1 MLGAIIGDIAGS
13 RFEWHNIKR
22 KEFELLTSLHG
33 CMPTDDSIMSLAIA
47 QALLEAKND
56 DALSHVAIRNM
67 QKLGRMYPDAGYGG
81 HFFLWLYEKNPK
93 PYNSFGNGSAMRV
106 GACGFAAQ
114 SIDEAKA
121 FSHAVTKVTHN
132 HPEGLKGAES
142 VAVAIYMA
150 RSGRNMLEIRDY
162 ITRHYYD
169 ISFTLDSIRDEYT
182 FDVTCQGSV
191 PQAFEAFFESSGFED
206 AIRNAISIGGDS
218 DTIAAITGS
227 IAEAYYGIPA
237 DIRKLALTFLD
248 ETQLSI
254 LNAFEA
260 RYGIIVEKTVS
271 GDITRPVTYASNKE
285 TKCGDRQLTMIEA
298 VEATETTE
306 RLGEIENTE
315 TTADHLFNHLY
326 EDCNILRGPIDQ
338 DDYKSYVIPILFLK
352 RISDVYD
359 EETAAARAE
368 YGDDIEFYP
377 EEELHDFTIPK
388 GCHWNDIRMVAED
401 VGKAI
406 VDAMMGIE
414 RANPETLVGLFSS
427 FDDANWTD
435 KTKLSDERLKDLIE
449 HMSSILVGNQ
459 NYSADIMGDAY
470 EYLIKKFADLSKKNA
485 GEFYTPRSVV
495 KLMVR
500 MLNPKSGET
509 VYDPACGT
517 GGMLIEAIR
526 NMEDQKA
533 SYGKIYGQEKNLST
547 SAIAR
552 MNLYLHGAREFKV
565 VQGDTLRDPK
575 FIHHGELQKFDC
587 VLANPPFGL
596 SKWGAESFEVDQWG
610 RNIWGCPSDSSAD
623 YAWLQHMVSS
633 MRPGKGRCAVV
644 MPQGVLFHGGKEGE
658 MRKKLIESDMLEC
671 VVALVGNLFYGAGVS
686 ACILF
691 INSNKPAAHRG
702 KVCLIDAT
710 GIYTAQR
717 AKNVMTEADTDEVF
731 RLWENY
737 ESVIDKAAVVTLDT
751 LREKDYTLSVNTYIE
766 KTPAEVMDP
775 AKVRRQF
782 MEALQAV
789 HNAEEN
795 LKKLLQEGGY
805 LNVEPDHN

>member
-1 MLGAIIGDIAGS
+1 M
-13 RFEWHNIKR
+13 
-22 KEFELLTSLHG
+22 
-33 CMPTDDSIMSLAIA
+33 
-47 QALLEAKND
+47 
-56 DALSHVAIRNM
+56 
-67 QKLGRMYPDAGYGG
+67 
-81 HFFLWLYEKNPK
+81 
-93 PYNSFGNGSAMRV
+93 
-106 GACGFAAQ
+106 
-114 SIDEAKA
+114 
-121 FSHAVTKVTHN
+121 
-132 HPEGLKGAES
+132 
-142 VAVAIYMA
+142 
-150 RSGRNMLEIRDY
+150 
-162 ITRHYYD
+162 
-169 ISFTLDSIRDEYT
+169 
-182 FDVTCQGSV
+182 
-191 PQAFEAFFESSGFED
+191 
-206 AIRNAISIGGDS
+206 
-218 DTIAAITGS
+218 
-227 IAEAYYGIPA
+227 
-237 DIRKLALTFLD
+237 
-248 ETQLSI
+248 
-254 LNAFEA
+254 
-260 RYGIIVEKTVS
+260 
-271 GDITRPVTYASNKE
+271 
-285 TKCGDRQLTMIEA
+285 
-298 VEATETTE
+298 
-306 RLGEIENTE
+306 
-315 TTADHLFNHLY
+315 
-326 EDCNILRGPIDQ
+326 
-338 DDYKSYVIPILFLK
+338 IPILFFK

-359 EETAAARAE
+359 EETQKAIEE
-368 YGDDIEFYP
+368 YGEDMEFYP
-377 EEELHDFTIPK
+377 EEELHDFIIPQ
-388 GCHWNDIRMVAED
+388 GCHWNDVRVTSED

-414 RANPETLVGLFSS
+414 RANPDTLSGLFSS

-435 KTKLSDERLKDLIE
+435 KGKLSDERLKDLIE
-449 HMSSILVGNQ
+449 HMSSILVGNR

-500 MLNPKSGET
+500 MLKPKSGES

-526 NMEDQKA
+526 NMDDQKA

-552 MNLYLHGAREFKV
+552 MNLFLHGAREFKV

-575 FIHHGELQKFDC
+575 FIHHGAIQKFDC

-596 SKWGAESFEVDQWG
+596 SKWGAEAFEVDQWG

-633 MRPGKGRCAVV
+633 MRPCKGRCAVV
-644 MPQGVLFHGGKEGE
+644 MPQGVLFHGGKEGD

-671 VVALVGNLFYGAGVS
+671 VIALVGNLFYGAGVS

-717 AKNVMTEADTDEVF
+717 AKNIMTEENTDEVY

-737 ESVIDKAAVVTLDT
+737 ESVIDKCAIVPIET
-751 LREKDYTLSVNTYIE
+751 LREKNYTLSVNTYIE
-766 KTPAEVMDP
+766 KTPAEAMDP
-775 AKVRRQF
+775 KQVRRHF

-789 HNAEEN
+789 RDAEEN

-805 LNVEPDHN
+805 LNVESDHD